1 MRWRRKRGR
10 RRECGNDKSHRGEVL
25 RLIIIVAILTM
36 TMMMDQEESESE
48 MKVIKW
54 SNVKSQ
60 IVIKWSKVGW
70 WSDVQVTVA
79 HSKSSKQRSSQP
91 RQQPIKV

>member
-10 RRECGNDKSHRGEVL
+10 RRDGGNDKSHRGEVL

-36 TMMMDQEESESE
+36 TMMIDQEESESE
-48 MKVIKW
+48 M
-54 SNVKSQ
+54 NVKSQ

-91 RQQPIKV
+91 RQQPIKVNMST

>member
-1 MRWRRKRGR
+1 M
-10 RRECGNDKSHRGEVL
+10 
-25 RLIIIVAILTM
+25 A
-36 TMMMDQEESESE
+36 MMIDQEESESE

-91 RQQPIKV
+91 RQQPIKVNMST